1 VNLPGIGVRVVLPSP
16 SPARRMTY
24 DPQKN
29 RHDRQFAE

>member
-16 SPARRMTY
+16 SPGKRMTY